1 MHLSRL
7 VLLAL
12 ALPGVFALA
21 AAPAPPSSPAQKPK
35 LESSVFD
42 WEKLAVVATATGERR
57 AIVNAPTATFQNFS
71 CHATTLNAG
80 QAAHP
85 PHRHPDEEI
94 VIVKEGTIEVLIE
107 DRRQRAGAGSVFF
120 FAPMDLHGMRN
131 VGETPATYFILRA
144 ITAATPKLPA
154 K

>member
-1 MHLSRL
+1 MHLPRLL

-12 ALPGVFALA
+12 ALPGSCAFAA
-21 AAPAPPSSPAQKPK
+21 SPASPPAPKPK

-94 VIVKEGTIEVLIE
+94 VIVKEGTVEVLIE
-107 DRRQRAGAGSVFF
+107 DKRERAGAGSVFF

-131 VGETPATYFILRA
+131 VGDTPATYYILRA
-144 ITAATPKLPA
+144 ITAATPKPA
-154 K
+154 AK

>member
-1 MHLSRL
+1 MHLPRL
-7 VLLAL
+7 TLLLAL
-12 ALPGVFALA
+12 VLPGACAIA
-21 AAPAPPSSPAQKPK
+21 ASPATPPPPKPK

-42 WEKLAVVATATGERR
+42 WEKLAVAATATGERR
-57 AIVNAPTATFQNFS
+57 AIVNAPTATLQNFS

-107 DRRQRAGAGSVFF
+107 DKRQRAGAGSVFF

-131 VGETPATYFILRA
+131 VGDTPATYYVLRA
-144 ITAATPKLPA
+144 VTAATPKPTA